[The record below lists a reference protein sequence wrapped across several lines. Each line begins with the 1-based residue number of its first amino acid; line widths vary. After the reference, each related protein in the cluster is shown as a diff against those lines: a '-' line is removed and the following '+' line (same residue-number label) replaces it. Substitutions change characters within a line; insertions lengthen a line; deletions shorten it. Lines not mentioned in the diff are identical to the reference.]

1 MKGQAKTDRALLTLL
16 GVEGGAWTTAE
27 AAIGTGLPLNIVES
41 RLLALAVASGA
52 QLCVANDGDVRYV
65 FRPQLRRYLL
75 ARSWRLRLTALLGR
89 ACSLLFWII
98 RCSFGV
104 VLVVMVVLI
113 SLLVLVLGL
122 ALVRDDDAANA
133 LMSFLGGGLELIF
146 RIVVAVLTDQFWI
159 GSPGRFPSSK
169 KESQPQRV
177 VFLESIYSILFGDGD
192 PNQALDQKRWQR
204 IGGFLR
210 QRCGVVIA
218 EDLAPLLKL
227 GSPPFLSQPSL
238 SHPSELQMATER
250 ADQGMLPVLMHF
262 DGRPQVTEQG
272 DLVYCFPTFFDGV
285 RSESSTADKSSGDNS
300 FTENDCLPLLE
311 QRIPFTHANQ
321 WQRRAYCIL
330 VVSLLGLSLV
340 LWNWSLPVSASLVA
354 IASFGVIYSLLLIA
368 LPIVRWL
375 IWRRANAAIQKRNSN
390 LRKWTKWIQLKC
402 DRTAIKRRE
411 AIKIAKEI
419 DSPGKQ
425 IIYTTEKDFISQPII
440 ED

>member
-16 GVEGGAWTTAE
+16 GVQGGAWTTAE

-227 GSPPFLSQPSL
+227 GSPPFLLQPSL

-285 RSESSTADKSSGDNS
+285 RSESSTCLLYTSDAAD
-300 FTENDCLPLLE
+300 E
-311 QRIPFTHANQ
+311 
-321 WQRRAYCIL
+321 
-330 VVSLLGLSLV
+330 
-340 LWNWSLPVSASLVA
+340 
-354 IASFGVIYSLLLIA
+354 
-368 LPIVRWL
+368 
-375 IWRRANAAIQKRNSN
+375 
-390 LRKWTKWIQLKC
+390 
-402 DRTAIKRRE
+402 
-411 AIKIAKEI
+411 
-419 DSPGKQ
+419 
-425 IIYTTEKDFISQPII
+425 
-440 ED
+440 